1 MSRKRNDKGQFKT
14 KYDWPVLIPK
24 ICTEFINGVSL
35 YNICAQPGYPSPWAV
50 WNAIKYNL
58 EYKKQWR
65 CALRAQMYILDGG
78 FDRIN
83 ELCEEAFRNKQFDTV
98 ALRVMLNTLIL
109 KYDNLERAYEKY
121 GRVKKPWTGQKEQ
134 SLEDEMRAARKR
146 AWGDNER
153 NPRAVASNG

>member
-50 WNAIKYNL
+50 WNAIKHNS
-58 EYKKQWR
+58 EYREQWR

-78 FDRIN
+78 LMPFAGFGKLAGTAS
-83 ELCEEAFRNKQFDTV
+83 ELTAKLKM
-98 ALRVMLNTLIL
+98 ALRS
-109 KYDNLERAYEKY
+109 A
-121 GRVKKPWTGQKEQ
+121 
-134 SLEDEMRAARKR
+134 KR
-146 AWGDNER
+146 R
-153 NPRAVASNG
+153 LAS